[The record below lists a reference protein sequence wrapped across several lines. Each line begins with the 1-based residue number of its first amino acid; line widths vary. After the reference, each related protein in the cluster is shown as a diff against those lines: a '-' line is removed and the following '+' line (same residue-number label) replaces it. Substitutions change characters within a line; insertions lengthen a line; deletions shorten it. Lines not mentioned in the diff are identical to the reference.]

1 MAKGKKI
8 IELLTLI
15 DESSNSIETKSDSE
29 LNSIFIKFNNRKN
42 SNLSKA
48 LSDLKL
54 DINLYQLDHNY
65 KCPKFL
71 TRIVLDIS
79 QINSVNGGVGT
90 ASFLSNLWFGR

>member
-1 MAKGKKI
+1 MIKKI
-8 IELLTLI
+8 DELLNLI
-15 DESSNSIETKSDSE
+15 DKSANSYETKSDSE
-29 LNSIFIKFNNRKN
+29 LNDIFIKFNSKK
-42 SNLSKA
+42 SKNLSKA

-79 QINSVNGGVGT
+79 QTKSVNEGLGT
-90 ASFLSNLWFGR
+90 ASFLSNLWFGL

>member
-1 MAKGKKI
+1 MRNKLNA
-8 IELLTLI
+8 LLNLI
-15 DESSNSIETKSDSE
+15 DKSANSCETKSDSK
-29 LNSIFIKFNNRKN
+29 LNAIFIKFNSKK
-42 SNLSKA
+42 SKNLSKA

-79 QINSVNGGVGT
+79 QIKSVNEGLGT
-90 ASFLSNLWFGR
+90 ASFLSSFWFGL

>member
-1 MAKGKKI
+1 MIKKI
-8 IELLTLI
+8 DELLNLI
-15 DESSNSIETKSDSE
+15 DKSANSYETKSDSE
-29 LNSIFIKFNNRKN
+29 LNAIFIKFNSKK
-42 SNLSKA
+42 SKNLSKA

-79 QINSVNGGVGT
+79 QIKSVNEGLGT
-90 ASFLSNLWFGR
+90 ASFLSSFWFGL